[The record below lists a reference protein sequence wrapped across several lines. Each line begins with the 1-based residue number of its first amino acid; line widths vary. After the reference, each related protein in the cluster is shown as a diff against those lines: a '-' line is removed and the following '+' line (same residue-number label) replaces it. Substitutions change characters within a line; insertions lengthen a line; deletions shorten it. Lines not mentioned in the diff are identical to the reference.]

1 MKLHTLI
8 AFALSSTALVAQQTV
23 TVSTGPQNSDQ
34 TWYSFQEGVVE
45 SRPLAE
51 WDLAFEIT
59 GITGSILAN
68 TVKGI
73 EVYKAPYALSQWAA
87 IDTAG
92 LGASWAQQ
100 HNSETNW
107 SSGAF
112 NQGLTSNPF
121 DLGWG
126 VYNVVSHNI
135 VGDSAFVIKLANGEF
150 KKFRVD
156 NYSSTTDNF
165 TFVWADLDGSNEQSN
180 IFNRATFAGRN
191 FGYVSLESN
200 TVFGREPAT
209 NSWDLLFTRYMGFVT
224 MPEPQMY
231 AVVGIL
237 QNRDIKVQQVDGV
250 TPAFND
256 WAAGTF
262 SSDINVIGFDWKSF
276 NMQTFQY
283 EYATDRV
290 YFAKDREGNVWKLV
304 FTEYGGGANG
314 NMTFTQELMSAT
326 SVNELQ
332 SKNSFVVFPNPV
344 SDGQVQLV
352 LDAPAA
358 ALDLQIMDINGRVV
372 LSQKLNAFGGLGVY
386 TLDVSTLAAGA
397 YSVLLQGEGLRA
409 ATRLVVQ

>member
-1 MKLHTLI
+1 MKLYTLF
-8 AFALSSTALVAQQTV
+8 AFALSSSALVAQQTI
-23 TVSTGPQNSDQ
+23 TVSTGVQNADQ

-45 SRPLAE
+45 SRPIAE

-59 GITGSILAN
+59 GVTGSVLAN
-68 TVKGI
+68 TSKGI

-92 LGASWAQQ
+92 LSNWPAQ

-135 VGDSAFVIKLANGEF
+135 LGDSAFVIKLANGEF

-156 NYSSTTDNF
+156 NYSSATDNF

-180 IFNRATFAGRN
+180 SLNRATYAGRN
-191 FGYVSLESN
+191 FGYVSLENN

-209 NSWDLLFTRYMGFVT
+209 NSWDLLFTRYTGFVT
-224 MPEPQMY
+224 SPAPQMY
-231 AVVGIL
+231 PVVGVL

-250 TPAFND
+250 TPNFND
-256 WAAGTF
+256 WSTGTF
-262 SSDINVIGFDWKSF
+262 SSDINIIGYDWKSY

-290 YFAKDREGNVWKLV
+290 YFAKDREGNIWKLV
-304 FTEYGGGANG
+304 FIAYGGGANG

-326 SVNELQ
+326 SVNEIQ
-332 SKNSFVVFPNPV
+332 APNSFVVFPNPV
-344 SDGQVQLV
+344 NDGQVQLV

-358 ALDLQIMDINGRVV
+358 ALDMLIMDVNGRVV
-372 LSQKLNAFGGLGVY
+372 LSQKLKANGGLGVH
-386 TLDVSTLAAGA
+386 TLDVSGLAAGA
-397 YSVLLQGEGLRA
+397 YSILLQGEGLRA
-409 ATRLVVQ
+409 ATRLLVQ